1 MQSDALSSFEQHPI
15 GEAHGASSFYLL
27 PAADNFESAGQADK
41 APIGAA
47 LKRAGSGLDQ
57 AGANAGLSPVRK
69 RFHQFSN
76 GLDEHL
82 RDRAER
88 PVLQGSDADRLSNV
102 GQFHGQCLKS
112 GMFARQE
119 E

>member
-1 MQSDALSSFEQHPI
+1 MS
-15 GEAHGASSFYLL
+15 G
-27 PAADNFESAGQADK
+27 SAPLCGLRSEITRGPTNA
-41 APIGAA
+41 I
-47 LKRAGSGLDQ
+47 SGLNE
-57 AGANAGLSPVRK
+57 AGANAGLSTVRK

-88 PVLQGSDADRLSNV
+88 PDFQGGDADRLSNV
-102 GQFHGQCLKS
+102 GQFNRECLKS

-119 E
+119 EREADDHREETLRREQLVSQN